1 MAVQRTS
8 RAFRDISL
16 SFRPHPV
23 TGDLPILRNENA
35 IIRSIRNLI
44 ETIPNERFFNSTIGS
59 DVRSS
64 LFDNP
69 TIGTEIRIKD
79 QIESTI
85 RTYEDRVENLLIEV
99 DFLPDL
105 NSVDVT
111 VHFDIIGKD
120 FPQQTINFILE
131 ATR

>member
-23 TGDLPILRNENA
+23 TGDLPVLRNENA
-35 IIRSIRNLI
+35 IIRSIRNLV

-64 LFDNP
+64 LFNNP

-85 RTYEDRVENLLIEV
+85 ATYEDRVENLLVEV

-105 NSVDVT
+105 NSIDVT
-111 VHFDIIGKD
+111 VHFDIIGND

>member
-23 TGDLPILRNENA
+23 TGDLPVLRNENA
-35 IIRSIRNLI
+35 IIRSIRNLV
-44 ETIPNERFFNSTIGS
+44 ETIPNERFFNSTSGS

-64 LFDNP
+64 LFNKP

-85 RTYEDRVENLLIEV
+85 ATYEDRVENLLVEV

-105 NSVDVT
+105 NSIDVT
-111 VHFDIIGKD
+111 VHFDIIGND

>member
-35 IIRSIRNLI
+35 IIRSIKNLV

-69 TIGTEIRIKD
+69 IIGTEIRIKD

-105 NSVDVT
+105 NSIDVT
-111 VHFDIIGKD
+111 VHFDIIGND

>member
-16 SFRPHPV
+16 SFCPHPV
-23 TGDLPILRNENA
+23 TGDLPVLRNENA
-35 IIRSIRNLI
+35 IIGSIRNLV

-69 TIGTEIRIKD
+69 IIGTEIRIKD

-105 NSVDVT
+105 NSIDVT
-111 VHFDIIGKD
+111 VHFDIIGND

>member
-8 RAFRDISL
+8 RVFRDISL

-23 TGDLPILRNENA
+23 TGDLPILKNENA
-35 IIRSIRNLI
+35 ITRSIRNLV

-64 LFDNP
+64 LFDNAS
-69 TIGTEIRIKD
+69 IGTEIRIKD
-79 QIESTI
+79 QIKNSI
-85 RTYEDRVENLLIEV
+85 QAYEERVENLLIDV
-99 DFLPDL
+99 NFLPDL
-105 NSVDVT
+105 NSIDIDI
-111 VHFDIIGKD
+111 HFDIIGKN
-120 FPQQTINFILE
+120 FPTQTINFILE

>member
-23 TGDLPILRNENA
+23 TGDLPVLRNENA
-35 IIRSIRNLI
+35 IIRSIRNLV

-69 TIGTEIRIKD
+69 IIGTEIRIKD

-85 RTYEDRVENLLIEV
+85 ATYEDRVENLLVEV

-105 NSVDVT
+105 NSLDVT
-111 VHFDIIGKD
+111 VHFDIIGND

>member
-1 MAVQRTS
+1 M
-8 RAFRDISL
+8 
-16 SFRPHPV
+16 
-23 TGDLPILRNENA
+23 
-35 IIRSIRNLI
+35 
-44 ETIPNERFFNSTIGS
+44 
-59 DVRSS
+59 RSS

-69 TIGTEIRIKD
+69 IIGTEIRIKD

-105 NSVDVT
+105 NSIDVT
-111 VHFDIIGKD
+111 VHFDIIGND

>member
-69 TIGTEIRIKD
+69 IIGTEIRIKD

-120 FPQQTINFILE
+120 FPPQTINFILE

>member
-23 TGDLPILRNENA
+23 TGDLPILKNENA
-35 IIRSIRNLI
+35 IIRSIRNLV

-64 LFDNP
+64 LFDNAS
-69 TIGTEIRIKD
+69 IGTEIRIKD
-79 QIESTI
+79 QIKNSI
-85 RTYEDRVENLLIEV
+85 QAYEERVENLLIDV
-99 DFLPDL
+99 NFLPDL
-105 NSVDVT
+105 NSIDIDI
-111 VHFDIIGKD
+111 HFDIIGKD
-120 FPQQTINFILE
+120 FPTQTINFILE

>member
-8 RAFRDISL
+8 RVFRDISL

-23 TGDLPILRNENA
+23 TGDLPILKNENA
-35 IIRSIRNLI
+35 IIRSIRNLV

-111 VHFDIIGKD
+111 VHFDIIVKD

>member
-35 IIRSIRNLI
+35 IIRSIRNLV

-69 TIGTEIRIKD
+69 IIGTEIRIKD

-105 NSVDVT
+105 NSIDVT
-111 VHFDIIGKD
+111 VHFDIIGND

>member
-35 IIRSIRNLI
+35 IIRSIRNLV

-69 TIGTEIRIKD
+69 IIGTEIRIKD

-85 RTYEDRVENLLIEV
+85 RTYENRVENLLIEV

-105 NSVDVT
+105 NSIDVT
-111 VHFDIIGKD
+111 VHFDIIGND

>member
-35 IIRSIRNLI
+35 IIRSIRNLV

-69 TIGTEIRIKD
+69 IIGTEIRIKD

-111 VHFDIIGKD
+111 VHFDIIGND